1 MLINKNLGVVH
12 KEVLTFDQEPSL
24 KDCTDVFL
32 ISASIFFFVRPNI
45 SFLLIFPFQCKIY
58 PFLTSLEHLVTG
70 IRSNAYHSCHLFY
83 FNSFCLA

>member
-32 ISASIFFFVRPNI
+32 ISASIFFFRQPKYLFPFNI
-45 SFLLIFPFQCKIY
+45 SF
-58 PFLTSLEHLVTG
+58 SM
-70 IRSNAYHSCHLFY
+70 
-83 FNSFCLA
+83 

>member
-32 ISASIFFFVRPNI
+32 ISASIFFSSAQI
-45 SFLLIFPFQCKIY
+45 SL
-58 PFLTSLEHLVTG
+58 
-70 IRSNAYHSCHLFY
+70 
-83 FNSFCLA
+83 SF